1 MDNANKDIIGI
12 ITDYD
17 QGVAQV
23 KQGKLQVEAEI
34 KEEQQN
40 EKLMLQGALA
50 ASEASWRR
58 STSRHPKAP
67 ASQLSDRYRS

>member
-1 MDNANKDIIGI
+1 MDEANKEIIEI
-12 ITDYD
+12 VTEYD

-23 KQGKLQVEAEI
+23 KQDRLVVETEI

-50 ASEASWRR
+50 AKRAGAGQR
-58 STSRHPKAP
+58 SVIPTLQR
-67 ASQLSDRYRS
+67 LS